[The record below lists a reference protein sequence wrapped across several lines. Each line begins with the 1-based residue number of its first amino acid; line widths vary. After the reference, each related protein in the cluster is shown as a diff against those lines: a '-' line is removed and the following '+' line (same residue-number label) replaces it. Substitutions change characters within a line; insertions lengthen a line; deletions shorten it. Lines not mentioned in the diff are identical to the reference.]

1 MKQKKSTLDIL
12 TSKSNSVIAFIVD
25 AVENLKNIN
34 NEIDAEDKRVEAEM
48 NKLVETKNS
57 LAGTKGQNEKMIN
70 NLEAL
75 LF

>member
-12 TSKSNSVIAFIVD
+12 TSKSNSVISFIVD
-25 AVENLKNIN
+25 AVENLKIIN

-48 NKLVETKNS
+48 TKLAATKDS
-57 LAGTKGQNEKMIN
+57 LAGTKGQNEKMIH
-70 NLEAL
+70 NLESL